1 MKLVVCDDDATL
13 RSVVS
18 RLAEGAGHQVMAETD
33 NATDAVE
40 LIVRFGADAL
50 VLDLSLP
57 WGSGMEAIHQLRRQG
72 SDCQIVV
79 FTAYADETPEL
90 EHLGLRAVIDKP
102 DFEALE
108 QVLTELAT
116 GVSGTLPG
124 AAERRKPWRSRPE
137 VPAAS
142 ASSPSGLEDP
152 ASFERVLDVLG
163 AGDAVLAVHVAGIDD
178 DSGDEFSQ
186 LLRADRFLAV
196 CRSLRIVLRTPDR
209 MTVDGDEIVALL
221 LDGGRAGV
229 EAAFRRLERHH
240 EISSL
245 PGVICGGWAVH
256 DGVLPPFSTYGRA
269 RDAARRSIGQPPGD
283 RLWAG

>member
-33 NATDAVE
+33 NASDAVE

-57 WGSGMEAIHQLRRQG
+57 WGNGMEAIHQLRRQG

-79 FTAYADETPEL
+79 FTAYAEDTPEL
-90 EHLGLRAVIDKP
+90 EQLGLRAVIDKP

-108 QVLTELAT
+108 QVLTEMAT
-116 GVSGTLPG
+116 GVSGALPG
-124 AAERRKPWRSRPE
+124 AAERRRPWRARPE
-137 VPAAS
+137 VPAMS

-152 ASFERVLDVLG
+152 ASFEGVLDVLG
-163 AGDAVLAVHVAGIDD
+163 AGDAVLAVHVAGIDA
-178 DSGDEFSQ
+178 SADEFGQ
-186 LLRADRFLAV
+186 LLRTDRFLAV
-196 CRSLRIVLRTPDR
+196 ARSLRVVLRTPDR

-245 PGVICGGWAVH
+245 PGVVSGGWAIH